1 MAKKLAKGSTRDV
14 IDSNVKQLVAGGYTE
29 ANATRVALRHARKGS
44 GKAKMDKVAAAVAA
58 PSADVVKVSV

>member
-1 MAKKLAKGSTRDV
+1 M
-14 IDSNVKQLVAGGYTE
+14 IDSNVKQLVANGYTE